1 MPKTTV
7 TKQRKNFETLRRA
20 FLNGD
25 AALLECQL
33 KSTGEPVPV
42 IVAVTKVDDEYEFIP
57 FAMMFMGN
65 PYELLNPPCPEG
77 GFEQGGE

>member
-1 MPKTTV
+1 MPKTVV

-25 AALLECQL
+25 VALLECQL

-42 IVAVTKVDDEYEFIP
+42 IVTVAKVDGEYEFTP
-57 FAMMFMGN
+57 FAVMFTEN
-65 PYELLNPPCPEG
+65 PYDLLNPPCPEG
-77 GFEQGGE
+77 GFEQGG